1 MTEETSVRHSSG
13 LVLEELS
20 RATEAIDWGPWET
33 LPGVIEGARAI
44 FFVGLGR
51 SGYALRMAA
60 MRLMHLGRMVYVVG
74 ETTTPAIGPGDLL
87 IAVSGSGSTQSVVY
101 AAEAAAKHGAQVAA
115 VTAAV
120 ASPLAR
126 AASHVLLIPGATKTD
141 RSGRLSSQYAGTLFE
156 QMTLVLLDA
165 VFHTL
170 WQRSGQTA
178 DDLYARHSNL
188 V

>member
-1 MTEETSVRHSSG
+1 MTEEASVRDGVG

-20 RATEAIDWGPWET
+20 RTVVAVDWGSWEA

-44 FFVGLGR
+44 FFAGMGR

-60 MRLMHLGRMVYVVG
+60 MRLMHLGRTAYVVG
-74 ETTTPAIGPGDLL
+74 DATTPAIGPGDLL

-101 AAEAAAKHGAQVAA
+101 AAEAAVKHGAQVAA
-115 VTAAV
+115 VTATV
-120 ASPLAR
+120 ASPLAS
-126 AASHVLLIPGATKTD
+126 AASHMLVIPGAAKTD
-141 RSGRLSSQYAGTLFE
+141 RSGQLSSQYAGTLFE
-156 QMTLVLLDA
+156 QMTLVLFDA
-165 VFHTL
+165 VFHAL